1 MKLVLLLALSLLP
14 LGCERAAAE
23 WPASS
28 AAANVAAARVNG
40 VEISLSVPKGGNT
53 QAIQA
58 LERAIDRELLVQQ
71 ALRDELERD
80 PAVAAQLA
88 EAIENARRDVLVRA
102 WLERRAGYAKS
113 DAEKVRDFY
122 NDNPALFAERR
133 IYRLNQL
140 AVSAPSEMVEV
151 LRGEI
156 EGVAELDAAA
166 ARLRARNLRFTAGS
180 LTAPAEKLPLAWLP
194 RLARMKAG
202 EVAVFA
208 APSGATVVQVAQV
221 EEAPLSD
228 EQAAPLIEQFLS
240 GKQRLEIAA
249 AEVKRLREA
258 ARIEYIGDFRAR

>member
-1 MKLVLLLALSLLP
+1 MKLLLLIALSLLP

-23 WPASS
+23 RPASS
-28 AAANVAAARVNG
+28 LAANAAAARVNG
-40 VEISLSVPKGGNT
+40 VEISLSLPKGGRT

-58 LERAIDRELLVQQ
+58 LEKAIDRELLVQQ
-71 ALRDELERD
+71 ALKDDLERD

-88 EAIENARRDVLVRA
+88 EAVENARREVLVRA
-102 WLERRAGYAKS
+102 WLERRVTLARSRTG
-113 DAEKVRDFY
+113 KVRDFY
-122 NDNPALFAERR
+122 VENPALFAERR
-133 IYRLNQL
+133 VYRLNEL

-156 EGVAELDAAA
+156 EGVGDLDAAA
-166 ARLRARNLRFTAGS
+166 ARLRARSLRFTAGS
-180 LTAPAEKLPLAWLP
+180 VSAPAEKLPLAWLP

-202 EVAVFA
+202 EVAVFP

-221 EEAPLSD
+221 EEAPLSE

-240 GKQRLEIAA
+240 GKQRLEVAA

-258 ARIEYIGDFRAR
+258 ARIEYIGDFKAR